1 MSLNL
6 TDLGPE
12 LDTIRRARRG
22 EAQSEAQAIPIP
34 AITASPISPAS
45 SLSSVASPSV
55 RSRALDSV
63 PDSSAPLCLLCFA
76 RPPSAVLLP
85 CCHLNL
91 CYLCAPLFMHKGAT
105 ASCAVRR
112 VEEEQAARE
121 RGDEERERTGRI
133 PFNVAL
139 TRAVKGSPGSRR
151 LSIGGYVPPPEG
163 FRGGELRGRDVLF
176 GEKAGLSRA
185 RESDGRVVL
194 APAEGFEA
202 HCLVCRAGVS
212 GWLRVYS

>member
-6 TDLGPE
+6 SDLGQE
-12 LDTIRRARRG
+12 LDSIRRTRRG
-22 EAQSEAQAIPIP
+22 EVQAQAIPMQ
-34 AITASPISPAS
+34 AGSESSVSPAS
-45 SLSSVASPSV
+45 SLSSRPSPSV
-55 RSRALDSV
+55 PCRPLDCA

-76 RPPSAVLLP
+76 RTPSAVLLP

-105 ASCAVRR
+105 ESRAIQR
-112 VEEEQAARE
+112 VEDDQAARE
-121 RGDEERERTGRI
+121 RGDEERTLGRI

-151 LSIGGYVPPPEG
+151 LSIGGYVPPTEG

-176 GEKAGLSRA
+176 GENGGLA
-185 RESDGRVVL
+185 RSLDGDGRVAL
-194 APAEGFEA
+194 APADRAEA
-202 HCLVCRAGVS
+202 HCLVCRAGVT
-212 GWLRVYS
+212 GWLRVYN